1 MCLTCEGLSTQI
13 LWPTLEHFKK
23 TDRWAVEVEPPVADE
38 VGLVE
43 HCAIGTEET
52 VPGCRFCVYFQI
64 NCLNVN
70 VNLWMIRRLYI
81 KFSLLLLVAFQ
92 KKSGGKKNLTLS
104 NHRCHRWRR
113 CGTVGTRPPGLH
125 NNLWFESSL
134 LIIGSPRLE
143 RTSNKMTGPY
153 LQFFRHR
160 TWTRFQVECCEDI
173 S

>member
-1 MCLTCEGLSTQI
+1 MWRLVFKRLRQGRCSTFCKGSVVLKIDCNGSWGHFEMCLTCEGLSTQI

-23 TDRWAVEVEPPVADE
+23 TNRWAVKVEPPVADE

-43 HCAIGTEET
+43 HRAIGTEET

-125 NNLWFESSL
+125 NNLWFE
-134 LIIGSPRLE
+134 
-143 RTSNKMTGPY
+143 K
-153 LQFFRHR
+153 
-160 TWTRFQVECCEDI
+160 
-173 S
+173 